1 MIRWHADRYENRKYA
16 KRVLMFAIAQP
27 LALSSRPFDVASN
40 LHNAASGANG
50 GERLLGGEESS
61 GCRTHLSAA
70 GSSER
75 DLEKEKFGSW
85 LISD

>member
-40 LHNAASGANG
+40 LHNAARGANG

-61 GCRTHLSAA
+61 GCRTPPVSRRTFRMRLGKGEVWFMA
-70 GSSER
+70 
-75 DLEKEKFGSW
+75 D
-85 LISD
+85 